1 MKRRSLSKVV
11 ICVASLVPSIRALY
25 SLTMEESETK
35 DWALQYHMTSPP
47 PIFESVTC
55 NGSSVVSVA
64 YPININEDLKC
75 FCPPSLINKY
85 VAWSHVEIFLIV

>member
-47 PIFESVTC
+47 LI
-55 NGSSVVSVA
+55 
-64 YPININEDLKC
+64 LK
-75 FCPPSLINKY
+75 
-85 VAWSHVEIFLIV
+85 V